1 MSFRSS
7 SVRSTPGA
15 VILKPALP
23 LRRTTSDTQA
33 SGGQMLRFWSK
44 KPKCAGKFLVQNRE
58 STVQVDVSPPIWM
71 PMCTSSWRGST
82 SAQPELASTP
92 LMTRRPV
99 IGLRFVGVNLMD
111 VTVRSSQGS
120 VVVVGDT
127 EVEVDVK
134 VVDVVDGALVDE
146 VVDEVELDD
155 VVVDDV
161 EVDEVE
167 VEVVEV
173 DDVVVDVDVVEVVVE
188 VVVVVVVVGAVV
200 VEVVVVVVGAAGAEG
215 AVRVDGVVA
224 WAV

>member
-1 MSFRSS
+1 
-7 SVRSTPGA
+7 
-15 VILKPALP
+15 

-92 LMTRRPV
+92 LMTRRPGV
-99 IGLRFVGVNLMD
+99 ELRFLGVKLM
-111 VTVRSSQGS
+111 VVAVRSSQGS
-120 VVVVGDT
+120 VVVGST
-127 EVEVDVK
+127 EVEVDVE

-155 VVVDDV
+155 VVVGDV
-161 EVDEVE
+161 VVDEVE

-173 DDVVVDVDVVEVVVE
+173 DDVVVDVDVVE
-188 VVVVVVVVGAVV
+188 
-200 VEVVVVVVGAAGAEG
+200 
-215 AVRVDGVVA
+215 
-224 WAV
+224 